1 VVQTHVGV
9 EHGRTKQERTRNDQA
24 VVREISQGRAMNRHS
39 TTTAASTAAPAQG
52 RKTFWLDRDK
62 QPES

>member
-1 VVQTHVGV
+1 
-9 EHGRTKQERTRNDQA
+9 

-39 TTTAASTAAPAQG
+39 TTTTAASTAAPAQG

>member
-1 VVQTHVGV
+1 
-9 EHGRTKQERTRNDQA
+9 